1 MSERFDELVA
11 RLATSPTD
19 RALDG
24 FDAEIGQTIASR
36 RQEARTLAALAP
48 VRIASVGLA
57 LAIGVT
63 AGVAATA
70 SKIVEPHPY
79 GTFEVAANLAPSTLL
94 EGDR

>member
-24 FDAEIGQTIASR
+24 FDAEIGRTITER
-36 RQEARTLAALAP
+36 RQEARTLAALTP
-48 VRIASVGLA
+48 VRVASVGLA

-63 AGVAATA
+63 TGVAATA